1 MCGINYAPE
10 IIGVGRYAGEI
21 GAYFAAR
28 GHQVEVIAA
37 PPHYPSW
44 RVEPP
49 FRAGAYAWERREG
62 VDVLRCP
69 IYATGKARG
78 LARILAPVSFALSS
92 APAVAWRILRTRP
105 DVVFCT
111 EPTLL
116 SAPVALVF
124 AKLVGARTVLHVQ
137 DLEFDAAFAVG
148 HVKAGLVRRMAQ
160 LFERHTRRGF
170 GRVVTISNR
179 MRDKLVA
186 KGVPADRVCVV
197 RNWTDTSAIRPLQGA
212 NAFRGELGLS
222 EDEFVAL
229 YAGQIGAKQ
238 ALHQVFAA
246 AEAMVDHP
254 RLRFVIAGDGPLK
267 AELVARY
274 GHLPNVRFLPLQP
287 EERLCELLNLADLHV
302 LPQDANAADLVLPS
316 KLAGMLASGRPVLA
330 TAATGTELHDV
341 LSGFALLVPPGDATA
356 LVQALRSAASDT
368 FVAPQGG
375 LALAND
381 LFSKSR
387 NLSALLDMIER
398 FVHVGANHPS

>member
-1 MCGINYAPE
+1 MRILMCGINYAPE
-10 IIGVGRYAGEI
+10 MIGVGRYAGEI
-21 GAYFAAR
+21 GAFLAAR

-49 FRAGAYAWERREG
+49 FRAGAYAWERRHG

-105 DVVFCT
+105 EVVFCT

-148 HVKAGLVRRMAQ
+148 HVKAGLVRKMAQ
-160 LFERHTRRGF
+160 LFERYTRRGF
-170 GRVVTISNR
+170 DKVVTISNR
-179 MRDKLVA
+179 MRYRLA
-186 KGVPADRVCVV
+186 EKGIPPERLCIV
-197 RNWTDTSAIRPLQGA
+197 RNWTDASAIRPLEGA
-212 NAFRGELGLS
+212 NAFRRELGLS
-222 EDEFVAL
+222 EGAFVAL

-238 ALHQVFAA
+238 ALHLVFAA
-246 AEAMVDHP
+246 AEALVDHP

-267 AELVARY
+267 AEFVARY
-274 GHLPNVRFLPLQP
+274 GHLPNVSFLPLQP
-287 EERLCELLNLADLHV
+287 EDRLCELLNLADLHV

-330 TAATGTELHDV
+330 TAAVGTELHDV
-341 LSGFALLVPPGDATA
+341 LSGCALLVPPGDANA
-356 LVQALRSAASDT
+356 LANALARAATD
-368 FVAPQGG
+368 PQPLNSLG
-375 LALAND
+375 LALARH
-381 LFSKSR
+381 LFSR
-387 NLSALLDMIER
+387 DENLAALEQVLAE
-398 FVHVGANHPS
+398 A